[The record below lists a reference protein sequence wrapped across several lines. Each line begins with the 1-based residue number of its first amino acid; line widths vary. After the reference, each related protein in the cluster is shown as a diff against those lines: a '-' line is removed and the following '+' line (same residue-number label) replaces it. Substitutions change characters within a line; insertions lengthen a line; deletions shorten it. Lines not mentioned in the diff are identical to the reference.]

1 MSAPV
6 HRSGPPGHVRG
17 RRWGGV
23 ALAAWLVV
31 VWVALW
37 GGVSWANL
45 GSGVLVAAVVLALF
59 PAGPGSG
66 GHVSVWPALR
76 YVAWFSGQ
84 LVVATAQ
91 VVLATVAPSGRV
103 RPAVVAV
110 PLRSR
115 SALVATIVANSVTLT
130 PGTLTVDVEP
140 ARDRAPDGAGAGTD
154 PGAGTED
161 EAVVDGDAH
170 RVLLVHA
177 LDAAD
182 PASVVA
188 SVLAFEARAV
198 AAFGTAADRAALAA
212 VGPAV
217 AGAGGGSTEGSDG

>member
-59 PAGPGSG
+59 PTGPGSG

-140 ARDRAPDGAGAGTD
+140 AGDGAPVDGAID
-154 PGAGTED
+154 AGPED
-161 EAVVDGDAH
+161 EAVVDGDAD

-177 LDAAD
+177 LDAGD

-212 VGPAV
+212 V
-217 AGAGGGSTEGSDG
+217 AGSGGGPTEEGDR

>member
-6 HRSGPPGHVRG
+6 HRSGPPGQVRG

-59 PAGPGSG
+59 PTGPGSG

-140 ARDRAPDGAGAGTD
+140 AGDGAPVDGHCLCRRADIHTRRLSRRGLRHAANSLALKRVQPRWPLSKSATRNASSRLCE
-154 PGAGTED
+154 PFRRGSQ
-161 EAVVDGDAH
+161 AVV
-170 RVLLVHA
+170 
-177 LDAAD
+177 
-182 PASVVA
+182 
-188 SVLAFEARAV
+188 
-198 AAFGTAADRAALAA
+198 
-212 VGPAV
+212 
-217 AGAGGGSTEGSDG
+217 